1 MLNSGVD
8 GRFENHEDYVASM
21 FAEGYGDDKSLSVAV
36 GKVITNRLLS
46 TKSENSPKNRLQ
58 QERRVK

>member
-1 MLNSGVD
+1 MDEQLSSAFAAGD
-8 GRFENHEDYVASM
+8 GPEM